1 MNLLYDVPTTAAMLC
16 MSRARLYEV
25 MRDGGINAVKH
36 GKRTL
41 FHRDEIE
48 RFAANLQSVA

>member
-1 MNLLYDVPTTAAMLC
+1 MQLLNDVNSTATALC
-16 MSRARLYEV
+16 MSRSSLYEAV
-25 MRDGGINAVKH
+25 RMRRIAAIKN

-48 RFAANLQSVA
+48 RFASNLPELR

>member
-1 MNLLYDVPTTAAMLC
+1 MQLLNDVNSTAAALC
-16 MSRARLYEV
+16 MSRSSLYE
-25 MRDGGINAVKH
+25 AVRVGKISALRN

-48 RFAANLQSVA
+48 RFAASLPPVK

>member
-1 MNLLYDVPTTAAMLC
+1 MQLLNDVNSTATALC
-16 MSRARLYEV
+16 MSRSSLYEAV
-25 MRDGGINAVKH
+25 RMRKIAAIKN

-48 RFAANLQSVA
+48 RFAADLPALK